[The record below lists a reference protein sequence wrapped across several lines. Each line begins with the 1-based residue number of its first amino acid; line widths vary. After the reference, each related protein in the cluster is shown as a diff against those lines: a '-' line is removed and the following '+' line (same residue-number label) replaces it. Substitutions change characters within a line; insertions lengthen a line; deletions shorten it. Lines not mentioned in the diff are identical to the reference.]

1 MSNAPLASMTAP
13 AFDNSRAV
21 QALLIVLSVIAGCT
35 DIIGFLGLNGLFTA
49 QITGNWVLLAAH
61 VVAGSQMELAKV
73 LSVPTFMVIV
83 GLTMLLADKLETMG
97 LASLCPL
104 LLLQFLLLA
113 GFLLLCVAA
122 GRHIDPNAT
131 IAILAGMLGVSAMAV
146 QNALVQVSLKGAAT
160 TAVMTTN
167 FTRLAMDACTMLFRG
182 DQDKAAKARRR
193 AAGTLPVIAGFVV
206 GCGLGAASE
215 AALAL
220 RSLVLPTGL
229 ALLAF
234 AIGFA
239 ADAGARKSA

>member
-1 MSNAPLASMTAP
+1 MSNAPLASVTAP
-13 AFDNSRAV
+13 PSDNSRAV

-35 DIIGFLGLNGLFTA
+35 DIIGFLGLNGLFSS

-61 VVAGSQMELAKV
+61 VVAGRQVEVAKL

-83 GLTMLLADKLETMG
+83 GLTMLLADKLEAIGRT
-97 LASLCPL
+97 SLCPL

-122 GRHIDPNAT
+122 GQRIDPNAT
-131 IAILAGMLGVSAMAV
+131 TAIFAGMLGVSAMAV
-146 QNALVQVSLKGAAT
+146 QNALVQVSLKGAAA

-167 FTRLAMDACTMLFRG
+167 FTRFAMDACTMLVR
-182 DQDKAAKARRR
+182 DDPDKTAKARTR
-193 AAGTLPVIAGFVV
+193 AKGTLPVIAGFVV

-239 ADAGARKSA
+239 ADAGAGRSA